1 MGITVYSLFI
11 MQDLYHPL
19 HWLCS
24 KHTKS
29 QVGCYAI
36 GTTVEQLGSFFLLYI
51 HIYIC
56 ISALPSYEA
65 TASASSATPRIQ
77 GVQSAVGTP
86 GFNLTALEP
95 KTSLNPKPCQTLYA
109 RS

>member
-1 MGITVYSLFI
+1 

-51 HIYIC
+51 YTYIYIYMYIC
-56 ISALPSYEA
+56 TPKLRSYGVCEQCD
-65 TASASSATPRIQ
+65 SSNPGGPKRCRDSRFQLDSPR
-77 GVQSAVGTP
+77 A
-86 GFNLTALEP
+86 
-95 KTSLNPKPCQTLYA
+95 
-109 RS
+109 